1 MSTALQCECLCVS
14 EFSCEVISQQR
25 CDRTQ
30 DTVSISRGCVTST
43 QSVVFNHIRQSLAT
57 YPLRTFLKL
66 LNTRS
71 RSSPCFHWFP
81 TRVPQSWGTL
91 TSFCLTTTTEYH
103 LGCIKWLHGV
113 HRARTCNPLS
123 KYHRIVDTMTG
134 HAQCISAIMSLYG
147 RVYVYIRMSCVT
159 GGLQLRINKRL
170 SRILQSYLI
179 LLQTPSRT
187 MASSTVNWVR
197 VAGLTSVEWI
207 NQRRLAGNRSVAD
220 FIVQL
225 SSPLTKLSL

>member
-1 MSTALQCECLCVS
+1 
-14 EFSCEVISQQR
+14 
-25 CDRTQ
+25 
-30 DTVSISRGCVTST
+30 
-43 QSVVFNHIRQSLAT
+43 
-57 YPLRTFLKL
+57 
-66 LNTRS
+66 
-71 RSSPCFHWFP
+71 
-81 TRVPQSWGTL
+81 
-91 TSFCLTTTTEYH
+91 
-103 LGCIKWLHGV
+103 
-113 HRARTCNPLS
+113 
-123 KYHRIVDTMTG
+123 
-134 HAQCISAIMSLYG
+134 
-147 RVYVYIRMSCVT
+147 MSCVT